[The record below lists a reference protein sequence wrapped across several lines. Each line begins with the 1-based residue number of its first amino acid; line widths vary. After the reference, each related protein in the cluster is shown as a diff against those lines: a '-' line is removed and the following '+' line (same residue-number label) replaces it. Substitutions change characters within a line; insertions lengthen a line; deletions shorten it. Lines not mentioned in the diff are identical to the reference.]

1 MHMQRD
7 SVLGC
12 LATSWENMGWDLSTW
27 IWFSWRCVSLRMG
40 LGFFPWKWN
49 IPSDGFLIRSFWNVI
64 FVSVFLFS
72 FKKKTK
78 HFNTTTT
85 EVNVV
90 AHSAACCPGVGM
102 LLTLELHTVGIIP
115 FSLSRGQLSKWMF
128 LLHAQVGIGMRLL
141 GDFAVEVG
149 FFSIWSRQRHLYC
162 HLPPPS
168 ECSYAILS
176 DKKPCGLCEL

>member
-1 MHMQRD
+1 MHMQSN

-12 LATSWENMGWDLSTW
+12 LATSWEKMGWDLSTW
-27 IWFSWRCVSLRMG
+27 IWFSWRCVYLRMG

-49 IPSDGFLIRSFWNVI
+49 IPSGGFLIRSFWNVV

-78 HFNTTTT
+78 HFNTSTT

-102 LLTLELHTVGIIP
+102 LLTLQLHTVGIIP

-128 LLHAQVGIGMRLL
+128 FVTCTSGYQNEVIG
-141 GDFAVEVG
+141 G
-149 FFSIWSRQRHLYC
+149 FC
-162 HLPPPS
+162 
-168 ECSYAILS
+168 CSSWFL
-176 DKKPCGLCEL
+176 